1 MKKIVSNIR
10 LSWLIFTFLVFGS
23 LIKLGL
29 WQSNRA
35 VEKEQRIENI
45 AQLSNK
51 QALSL
56 KQVLTLPN
64 KSINDLPIS
73 LNGEFKSEIIFLL
86 DNQTNKGQLGY
97 RVLQV
102 FDDSGKALL
111 INLGWVLGSI
121 NRQELPSIKPIEGSY
136 QLNGHVRLVE
146 AGILLMEQQLPQN
159 QWPLRVQAIEL
170 DKFSKVIGKE
180 LLPFVVYLD
189 KTESIGYK
197 KNWKP
202 IVMPPEKH
210 RGYAFQWFSLATA
223 WLALM
228 VWALI
233 KSSRNNNNNN
243 KKV

>member
-233 KSSRNNNNNN
+233 KSSRNNNNN